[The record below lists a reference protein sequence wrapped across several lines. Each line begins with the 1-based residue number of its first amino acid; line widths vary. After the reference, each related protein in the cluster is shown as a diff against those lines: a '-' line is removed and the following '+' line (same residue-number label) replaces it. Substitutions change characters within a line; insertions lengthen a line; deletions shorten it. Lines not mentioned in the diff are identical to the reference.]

1 MLTHVVN
8 ISEEE
13 ARKMSPIFQ
22 RFYNECLISNLT
34 DMEKKIYVRNVL
46 EYADVKESLMC
57 EREEGILQ
65 GIEQGREQGRE
76 VEKRQLALNMLAEGL
91 DPAIVSKIS
100 GLTEEELQNLTRE

>member
-1 MLTHVVN
+1 
-8 ISEEE
+8 
-13 ARKMSPIFQ
+13 MSPIFQ

-65 GIEQGREQGRE
+65 GIEQGREEGRE
-76 VEKRQLALNMLAEGL
+76 ERTRQLAFNMLAEGI
-91 DPAIVSKIS
+91 DPAVVSKIT
-100 GLTEEELQNLTRE
+100 GLTEEEVMALMRK